1 MNLFIRIGV
10 AIIFGVLC
18 GKAMN
23 KLKVPSVAGYIIA
36 GLIVGTSGF
45 NLISETTLTQLSFI
59 SDFALC
65 VIAFNIG
72 SELELSII
80 KQLGKSIFIIAI
92 CEALGAFTLV
102 TGLSY
107 LLTHDPAI
115 SLILG
120 SVSAATAPA
129 ATVMVLREYNA
140 KGPLTS
146 TLMGVVA
153 VDDAICLM
161 IYAMAASI
169 AKVFVNHD
177 VITLNKVL
185 ILPLEEIIVSILVG
199 MAIGIGL
206 TFLLRISEKDA
217 EYLPFIIGTLLF
229 LDGIASYFQLSPLL
243 TAMSL
248 GIMVANLSS
257 KKLKAF
263 SVLDHFS
270 PPIIAAF
277 FILAGARL
285 NIAFVPQIGLLGI
298 GYFLFRVVGKVA
310 GASLGATLS
319 HAPLAVKKY
328 IGFGLLSQ
336 VGVAVGLAITVGREF
351 PGTDLG
357 PKVVTILLATT
368 IATEIV
374 GPMMTKFAITK
385 ADETH
390 I

>member
-1 MNLFIRIGV
+1 
-10 AIIFGVLC
+10 
-18 GKAMN
+18 
-23 KLKVPSVAGYIIA
+23 
-36 GLIVGTSGF
+36 
-45 NLISETTLTQLSFI
+45 
-59 SDFALC
+59 
-65 VIAFNIG
+65 
-72 SELELSII
+72 
-80 KQLGKSIFIIAI
+80 
-92 CEALGAFTLV
+92 
-102 TGLSY
+102 
-107 LLTHDPAI
+107 
-115 SLILG
+115 
-120 SVSAATAPA
+120 
-129 ATVMVLREYNA
+129 
-140 KGPLTS
+140 
-146 TLMGVVA
+146 
-153 VDDAICLM
+153 M